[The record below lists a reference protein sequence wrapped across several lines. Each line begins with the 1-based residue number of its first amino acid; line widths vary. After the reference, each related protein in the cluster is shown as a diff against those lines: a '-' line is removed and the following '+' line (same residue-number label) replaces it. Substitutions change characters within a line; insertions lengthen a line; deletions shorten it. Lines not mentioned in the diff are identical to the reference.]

1 MKIVIIED
9 EAPALQKLEA
19 LLVRYDTEIEIVAK
33 LDSVKSS
40 VQWFQECTLQPDL
53 VFMDIRLTD
62 GLSFEIFRHVT
73 INTPVIFTTAYNEY
87 ALEAFKV
94 NSIAYLLKPFSYDE
108 LYKSMQKL
116 ITMRENLALPEQR
129 IRMEELNELLG
140 TLQKNYKSRFM
151 VKIGEHIRSV
161 RSEDINLFFADGRV
175 VYILT
180 TAGRQYIIDH
190 KMEDLQEVLDP
201 EIYFRLNR
209 TYIVNINAINDVIIY
224 SSSRLKVVL
233 SKEFENELIV
243 SRERVGEFKK
253 WFGMS

>member
-19 LLVRYDTEIEIVAK
+19 LLKRYDPEIEIIGK
-33 LDSVKSS
+33 LGSVKSS
-40 VQWFQECTLQPDL
+40 VEWFQQATFQPDL

-62 GLSFEIFRHVT
+62 GLSLEIFRQVT

-94 NSIAYLLKPFSYDE
+94 NSIDYLLKPFSYDE

-161 RSEDINLFFADGRV
+161 KSDDINLFFADGRV

-201 EIYFRLNR
+201 EIFFRLNR
-209 TYIVNINAINDVIIY
+209 TYIVNINAINDVIVY
-224 SSSRLKVVL
+224 SNSRLKVVL
-233 SKEFENELIV
+233 NKDFENELIL

>member
-19 LLVRYDTEIEIVAK
+19 LLKRYDPEIEIVGK
-33 LDSVKSS
+33 IDSVKSS
-40 VQWFQECTLQPDL
+40 VDWFQQATIQPDL
-53 VFMDIRLTD
+53 IFMDIRLTD
-62 GLSFEIFRHVT
+62 GLSFDIFSKVT

-87 ALEAFKV
+87 AIEAFKV
-94 NSIAYLLKPFSYDE
+94 NSIAYLLKPFSYDD

-129 IRMEELNELLG
+129 IRMEELNELLVN
-140 TLQKNYKSRFM
+140 LQKNYKSRFM

-161 RSEDINLFFADGRV
+161 KSEDIILFFADGRV

-180 TAGRQYIIDH
+180 TSGRQYIIDH
-190 KMEDLQEVLDP
+190 KMEELQEVLDP
-201 EIYFRLNR
+201 EIFFRLNR
-209 TYIVNINAINDVIIY
+209 TYIVCINAISDVIVY
-224 SSSRLKVVL
+224 SNSRLKVVL
-233 SKEFENELIV
+233 NKDFESDLIV
-243 SRERVGEFKK
+243 SREKVGEFKK

>member
-9 EAPALQKLEA
+9 EAPAMQKLEA
-19 LLVRYDTEIEIVAK
+19 LLKRYDSEIEIIGK

-40 VQWFQECTLQPDL
+40 VEWFQGAMLQPDL

-73 INTPVIFTTAYNEY
+73 INAPLIFTTAYNEY

-94 NSIAYLLKPFSYDE
+94 NSIDYLLKPFSYDE

-116 ITMRENLALPEQR
+116 ITMRENLAMPEQR
-129 IRMEELNELLG
+129 IRMEELNDLLG
-140 TLQKNYKSRFM
+140 SLQKNYKSRFM

-161 RSEDINLFFADGRV
+161 RADDINLFFADGRV

-180 TAGRQYIIDH
+180 VAGRQYIIDH

-201 EIYFRLNR
+201 EIFFRLNR
-209 TYIVNINAINDVIIY
+209 TYIVNINAIKDVIIY
-224 SSSRLKVVL
+224 SNSRLKVVL
-233 SKEFENELIV
+233 NEEFENELIV